1 MSEFVYLFRNPAS
14 ESRERMGTPERAQE
28 TMKAWLSWMR
38 ELESKG
44 HLKERGQPLEPAGKV
59 VRGNKKLVS
68 DGPYAEA
75 KDLVSGFIVV
85 QAKDLAEAA
94 EIAKGCPILAGEGA
108 VEVRPVMKANF

>member
-1 MSEFVYLFRNPAS
+1 VSEFVYLFRNPES
-14 ESRERMGTPERAQE
+14 EQRERMETPERAQE
-28 TMKAWLSWMR
+28 TMKSWLSWMR

-44 HLKERGQPLEPAGKV
+44 HLKERGQPLDRTGKV

-108 VEVRPVMKANF
+108 VEVRPVMKVNF